1 MQLTERVFNNQ
12 FLLLFAVLI
21 PVLIVAY
28 CVRNRPLL
36 VKNIAIANLKKTNF
50 RFVSNNIQD
59 QIVKVLFWSSLA
71 LQTTFIAGFFNE
83 RKEFSIWLIVAFV
96 CIVLGKRILL
106 FLSDKVFQTPNL
118 LNTYYTS
125 FMVMVIHLGWLT
137 APILLIKITY
147 LSFISTDQTY
157 VINLGLGAIVLTYLF
172 YRFIML
178 LLEAF
183 KENISFLHIIFYL
196 CTLEI
201 LPVVLILNFLI
212 S

>member
-12 FLLLFAVLI
+12 FLLLFAVLTT
-21 PVLIVAY
+21 VLIVAY
-28 CVRNRPLL
+28 CIRNRPLL
-36 VKNIAIANLKKTNF
+36 VKNIALANLKKTNF

-59 QIVKVLFWSSLA
+59 QVVKVLFWSSLA

-201 LPVVLILNFLI
+201 LPVVLILDFLI

>member
-12 FLLLFAVLI
+12 FLLLFAVLTT
-21 PVLIVAY
+21 VLIVAY

-36 VKNIAIANLKKTNF
+36 IKNIALANLKKTNF
-50 RFVSNNIQD
+50 RFVSNSIQD

-83 RKEFSIWLIVAFV
+83 RKEFSIWLIVAFA

-137 APILLIKITY
+137 APILLIKFTY
-147 LSFISTDQTY
+147 LSFISTEQTY

>member
-12 FLLLFAVLI
+12 FLLLFAVLTT
-21 PVLIVAY
+21 VLIVAY
-28 CVRNRPLL
+28 CIRNRPLL
-36 VKNIAIANLKKTNF
+36 VKNIALANLKKTNF

-71 LQTTFIAGFFNE
+71 LQTTFIARFFNE
-83 RKEFSIWLIVAFV
+83 RKEFSTWLIVAFV

-137 APILLIKITY
+137 TPILLIKFTY

-172 YRFIML
+172 YRFIIL

>member
-12 FLLLFAVLI
+12 FLLLFAVLT

-36 VKNIAIANLKKTNF
+36 VKNIALANLKKTNF
-50 RFVSNNIQD
+50 RLVSNNIQD

-71 LQTTFIAGFFNE
+71 LQTTFMALFFNE
-83 RKEFSIWLIVAFV
+83 RKEFSIWLTVAFV
-96 CIVLGKRILL
+96 FIVLGKRTLL

-118 LNTYYTS
+118 SNTYYTS

-137 APILLIKITY
+137 APILLIKTTY
-147 LSFISTDQTY
+147 LSFISTHQTY
-157 VINLGLGAIVLTYLF
+157 IINLGLGAIVLTYLF
-172 YRFIML
+172 YRFIIL

>member
-12 FLLLFAVLI
+12 FLLLFAVLT

-71 LQTTFIAGFFNE
+71 LQTTFIAVFFNE

-106 FLSDKVFQTPNL
+106 FLSHKVFQTPNL

-172 YRFIML
+172 YRFIIL

>member
-12 FLLLFAVLI
+12 FLLLFAVLTT
-21 PVLIVAY
+21 VLIVAY

-36 VKNIAIANLKKTNF
+36 VKNIALANLKKTNF

-59 QIVKVLFWSSLA
+59 QILKMLFWSSLA

-96 CIVLGKRILL
+96 CIVIGKRILL
-106 FLSDKVFQTPNL
+106 FLSNKVFQTPNL
-118 LNTYYTS
+118 LNTYYIS

-172 YRFIML
+172 YRFIIL

>member
-12 FLLLFAVLI
+12 FLLLFAVLT

-36 VKNIAIANLKKTNF
+36 VKNIALANLKKTNF

-71 LQTTFIAGFFNE
+71 LQTTFIAGFFKE
-83 RKEFSIWLIVAFV
+83 RKELSIWLTVAFV
-96 CIVLGKRILL
+96 FIVLGKRTLL

-118 LNTYYTS
+118 SNTYYTS

-137 APILLIKITY
+137 APILLIKTTY
-147 LSFISTDQTY
+147 LSFISTYQTY
-157 VINLGLGAIVLTYLF
+157 IINLGLGAIVLTYLF
-172 YRFIML
+172 YRFIIL

>member
-28 CVRNRPLL
+28 CVRYRPLL

-59 QIVKVLFWSSLA
+59 QIVKVLFWSSLV
-71 LQTTFIAGFFNE
+71 LQTTFIAGFLKE

-96 CIVLGKRILL
+96 CIVIGKRILL
-106 FLSDKVFQTPNL
+106 FLSNKVFQTPNL

-137 APILLIKITY
+137 APILLIKFTY
-147 LSFISTDQTY
+147 LSFISTEQTY

>member
-1 MQLTERVFNNQ
+1 MQLTERVFSNQ
-12 FLLLFAVLI
+12 FLLLFAVLT

-36 VKNIAIANLKKTNF
+36 VKNIALANLKKTNF
-50 RFVSNNIQD
+50 RLVSNNIQD
-59 QIVKVLFWSSLA
+59 QIVKVLFWSSLS

-83 RKEFSIWLIVAFV
+83 RKEFSTWLTVAFV
-96 CIVLGKRILL
+96 FIVLGKRTLL
-106 FLSDKVFQTPNL
+106 FLSDKVFQTPSL
-118 LNTYYTS
+118 SNTYYTS
-125 FMVMVIHLGWLT
+125 FMLMVIHLGWLT
-137 APILLIKITY
+137 APILLIKTTY
-147 LSFISTDQTY
+147 LSFISTHQTY
-157 VINLGLGAIVLTYLF
+157 IINLVLGTIVLTYLF
-172 YRFIML
+172 YRFIIL

>member
-59 QIVKVLFWSSLA
+59 QIVNVLFWSSLT
-71 LQTTFIAGFFNE
+71 LQTTFTAEFFNE

-96 CIVLGKRILL
+96 FIVLGKRILL
-106 FLSDKVFQTPNL
+106 FLSDKIFQTPNL
-118 LNTYYTS
+118 SNTYFTS

-137 APILLIKITY
+137 APILLIKTTY
-147 LSFISTDQTY
+147 LSFISTHQTY
-157 VINLGLGAIVLTYLF
+157 IINLGLGAIVITYLF

>member
-12 FLLLFAVLI
+12 FLLLFAVLT

-50 RFVSNNIQD
+50 RFVSNNTQD

-137 APILLIKITY
+137 APILLIKFTY
-147 LSFISTDQTY
+147 LSFISTEQTY

>member
-12 FLLLFAVLI
+12 FLLLFAVLT

-36 VKNIAIANLKKTNF
+36 VKNIALANLKKTNF
-50 RFVSNNIQD
+50 RLVSNNIQD

-83 RKEFSIWLIVAFV
+83 RKEFSIWLTAAFV
-96 CIVLGKRILL
+96 FIVLGKRTLL
-106 FLSDKVFQTPNL
+106 FFSDKVFQTPNL
-118 LNTYYTS
+118 SNTYYTS

-137 APILLIKITY
+137 APILLIKTTY
-147 LSFISTDQTY
+147 LSFISTHQAY
-157 VINLGLGAIVLTYLF
+157 IINLGLGAIVLTYLF
-172 YRFIML
+172 YRFIIL

>member
-12 FLLLFAVLI
+12 FLLLFAVLT

-36 VKNIAIANLKKTNF
+36 VKNIALANLKKTNF

-106 FLSDKVFQTPNL
+106 FLSDIVFQTPNL
-118 LNTYYTS
+118 LNTFYTS

-147 LSFISTDQTY
+147 LSFISTDQIY

-172 YRFIML
+172 YRFIIL

>member
-83 RKEFSIWLIVAFV
+83 RNEFSIWLIVAFA
-96 CIVLGKRILL
+96 CIVLAKRILL

-137 APILLIKITY
+137 APILLIKFTY
-147 LSFISTDQTY
+147 LSFISTEQTY
-157 VINLGLGAIVLTYLF
+157 VINLGLGATVLTYLF

>member
-12 FLLLFAVLI
+12 FLLLFAVLT

-36 VKNIAIANLKKTNF
+36 VKNIALANLKKTNF
-50 RFVSNNIQD
+50 RLVSNNIQD

-83 RKEFSIWLIVAFV
+83 RKEFSIWLTVAFV
-96 CIVLGKRILL
+96 FIVLGKRTLL
-106 FLSDKVFQTPNL
+106 FFSDKVFQTPNL
-118 LNTYYTS
+118 SNTYYTS
-125 FMVMVIHLGWLT
+125 FMLMVIHLGWLT
-137 APILLIKITY
+137 APILLIKTTY
-147 LSFISTDQTY
+147 LSFISTYQAY
-157 VINLGLGAIVLTYLF
+157 IINLGLGAIVLTYLF
-172 YRFIML
+172 YRFIIL

-201 LPVVLILNFLI
+201 LPVVLILNFL
-212 S
+212 SS

>member
-12 FLLLFAVLI
+12 FLLLFAVLTT
-21 PVLIVAY
+21 VLIVAY

-36 VKNIAIANLKKTNF
+36 VKNIALANLKKTNF

-137 APILLIKITY
+137 APILLIKFTY
-147 LSFISTDQTY
+147 LSFISTEQTY

>member
-12 FLLLFAVLI
+12 FLLLFAVLTPI
-21 PVLIVAY
+21 LIVAY

-36 VKNIAIANLKKTNF
+36 VKNIALANLKKTNF
-50 RFVSNNIQD
+50 RLVSNNIQD
-59 QIVKVLFWSSLA
+59 QIVKVLFWSSLT
-71 LQTTFIAGFFNE
+71 LQTIFIAGLFNE
-83 RKEFSIWLIVAFV
+83 RKEFSIWLTLAFV
-96 CIVLGKRILL
+96 FIVLGKRTLL
-106 FLSDKVFQTPNL
+106 FLSDIVFQTPTL
-118 LNTYYTS
+118 SNTYYTS

-172 YRFIML
+172 YRFIIL

>member
-1 MQLTERVFNNQ
+1 MQLIERVFNNQ
-12 FLLLFAVLI
+12 FLLLFAVLT
-21 PVLIVAY
+21 PFLIVAY

-36 VKNIAIANLKKTNF
+36 VKKIALANLKKINF

-59 QIVKVLFWSSLA
+59 QIVKVLFWSSLT
-71 LQTTFIAGFFNE
+71 LQTIFIAGLFNE
-83 RKEFSIWLIVAFV
+83 RKEFSIWLTLAFV
-96 CIVLGKRILL
+96 FIVLGKRTLL
-106 FLSDKVFQTPNL
+106 FLSDIVFQTPTL
-118 LNTYYTS
+118 SNTYYTS

-157 VINLGLGAIVLTYLF
+157 VINLGLGTIVLAYLF

>member
-12 FLLLFAVLI
+12 FLLLFAVLTT
-21 PVLIVAY
+21 VLIVAY

-36 VKNIAIANLKKTNF
+36 VKNIALANLKKTNF

-172 YRFIML
+172 YRFIIL

>member
-12 FLLLFAVLI
+12 FLLLFAVLT

-83 RKEFSIWLIVAFV
+83 RKEFSIWLIVAYV

-118 LNTYYTS
+118 LNIHYTS

-172 YRFIML
+172 YRFIIL

>member
-12 FLLLFAVLI
+12 FLLLFAVLT

-36 VKNIAIANLKKTNF
+36 IKNIALANLKKTNF

-106 FLSDKVFQTPNL
+106 FLSDIVFQTPNL
-118 LNTYYTS
+118 LNTFYTS

-147 LSFISTDQTY
+147 LSFISTDQIY

-172 YRFIML
+172 YRFIIL

>member
-12 FLLLFAVLI
+12 FLLLFAVLT

-36 VKNIAIANLKKTNF
+36 VKNIALANLKKTNF

-172 YRFIML
+172 YRFIIL

>member
-12 FLLLFAVLI
+12 FLLLFAVLTT
-21 PVLIVAY
+21 VLIVAY

-36 VKNIAIANLKKTNF
+36 VKNIVIANLKKTNF

-137 APILLIKITY
+137 APILLIKFTY
-147 LSFISTDQTY
+147 LSFISTEQTY

>member
-12 FLLLFAVLI
+12 FLLLFAVLT

-36 VKNIAIANLKKTNF
+36 VKNIALANLKKTNF

-172 YRFIML
+172 YRFVIL

-201 LPVVLILNFLI
+201 LPVVLILNFII

>member
-12 FLLLFAVLI
+12 FLLLFAVLT

-36 VKNIAIANLKKTNF
+36 VKNIALANLKKTNF
-50 RFVSNNIQD
+50 RLVSNNIQD

-83 RKEFSIWLIVAFV
+83 RKEFSIWLTAAFV
-96 CIVLGKRILL
+96 FIVLGKRTLL
-106 FLSDKVFQTPNL
+106 FFSDKVFQTPNL
-118 LNTYYTS
+118 SNTYYTS

-137 APILLIKITY
+137 APILLIKTTY
-147 LSFISTDQTY
+147 LSFISTHQAY
-157 VINLGLGAIVLTYLF
+157 IINLGLGAIVLTYLF
-172 YRFIML
+172 YRFIIL

-201 LPVVLILNFLI
+201 LPVVLILNFL
-212 S
+212 SC

>member
-36 VKNIAIANLKKTNF
+36 VKNIALANLKKTNF

-137 APILLIKITY
+137 APILLIKFTY
-147 LSFISTDQTY
+147 LSFISTEQAY
-157 VINLGLGAIVLTYLF
+157 AINLGLGAIVLTYLF

>member
-12 FLLLFAVLI
+12 FLLLFAVLT

-36 VKNIAIANLKKTNF
+36 IKNIALANLKKTNF
-50 RFVSNNIQD
+50 RFVSNSIQD

-71 LQTTFIAGFFNE
+71 LQTTFIAGLFNE
-83 RKEFSIWLIVAFV
+83 RKEFSIWLVVAYV

-125 FMVMVIHLGWLT
+125 FMVMVVHLGWLT

-157 VINLGLGAIVLTYLF
+157 AINLGLGAIVLTYLF
-172 YRFIML
+172 YRFIIL

>member
-36 VKNIAIANLKKTNF
+36 VKNIALANLKKTNF

-106 FLSDKVFQTPNL
+106 FLSDKVFQPPNL

-137 APILLIKITY
+137 APILLIKFTY
-147 LSFISTDQTY
+147 LSFISTEQTY
-157 VINLGLGAIVLTYLF
+157 AINLGLGAIVLTYLF

-178 LLEAF
+178 LQEAF

-196 CTLEI
+196 CTFEI

>member
-137 APILLIKITY
+137 APILLIKFTY
-147 LSFISTDQTY
+147 LSFISTEQTY

-201 LPVVLILNFLI
+201 LPLVLILNFLI

>member
-12 FLLLFAVLI
+12 FLLLFAVLTT
-21 PVLIVAY
+21 VLIVAY
-28 CVRNRPLL
+28 CIRNRPLL
-36 VKNIAIANLKKTNF
+36 VKNIALANLKKTNF

-83 RKEFSIWLIVAFV
+83 RKEFSIWLIVSYV

-137 APILLIKITY
+137 APILLIKFTY
-147 LSFISTDQTY
+147 LSFISTEQTY

>member
-12 FLLLFAVLI
+12 FLLLFAVLT

-36 VKNIAIANLKKTNF
+36 VKNIALANLKKTNF

-83 RKEFSIWLIVAFV
+83 RKEFSIWLIVAFA
-96 CIVLGKRILL
+96 CIVLVKRILL

-172 YRFIML
+172 YRFIIL

>member
-137 APILLIKITY
+137 APILLIKFTY
-147 LSFISTDQTY
+147 LSFISTDQNC

-172 YRFIML
+172 YRFIIL

-183 KENISFLHIIFYL
+183 KENISFLPVSYTHL
-196 CTLEI
+196 TL
-201 LPVVLILNFLI
+201 PTKA
-212 S
+212 

>member
-12 FLLLFAVLI
+12 FLLLFAVLT

-36 VKNIAIANLKKTNF
+36 VKNIALANLKKTNF

-172 YRFIML
+172 YRFIIL

-201 LPVVLILNFLI
+201 LPVVLILDFLI

>member
-12 FLLLFAVLI
+12 FLLLFAVLTT
-21 PVLIVAY
+21 VLIVAY

-137 APILLIKITY
+137 APILLIKFTY
-147 LSFISTDQTY
+147 LSFISTEQTY

>member
-36 VKNIAIANLKKTNF
+36 VKNIALANLKKTNF

-137 APILLIKITY
+137 APILLIKFTY
-147 LSFISTDQTY
+147 LSFISTEQTY

-172 YRFIML
+172 YRFVIL

>member
-1 MQLTERVFNNQ
+1 MQLIERVFNNQ
-12 FLLLFAVLI
+12 FLLLFAVLT
-21 PVLIVAY
+21 PFLIVAY

-36 VKNIAIANLKKTNF
+36 VKNIALANLKKTNF

-59 QIVKVLFWSSLA
+59 QIVKVLFWSSLT
-71 LQTTFIAGFFNE
+71 LQTIFIAGLFNE

-96 CIVLGKRILL
+96 SIVLGKRILL

-157 VINLGLGAIVLTYLF
+157 VINLGLGAIVFTYLF
-172 YRFIML
+172 YRFIIL

>member
-12 FLLLFAVLI
+12 FLLLFAVLT

-36 VKNIAIANLKKTNF
+36 VKNIALANLKKTNF

-83 RKEFSIWLIVAFV
+83 RKEFSIWLIVAFA
-96 CIVLGKRILL
+96 CIVLVKRILL

-137 APILLIKITY
+137 APILLIKFTY
-147 LSFISTDQTY
+147 LSFISTELTY

-172 YRFIML
+172 YRFIIL

>member
-12 FLLLFAVLI
+12 FLLLFAVLT
-21 PVLIVAY
+21 PVLIVSY
-28 CVRNRPLL
+28 CARNRPLF
-36 VKNIAIANLKKTNF
+36 VKNIALANLKKTNF
-50 RFVSNNIQD
+50 KLVSNNIQD

-83 RKEFSIWLIVAFV
+83 RKEFSIWLVVAYV

-172 YRFIML
+172 YRFIIL

>member
-36 VKNIAIANLKKTNF
+36 VKNIALANLKKTNF

-172 YRFIML
+172 YRFIIL